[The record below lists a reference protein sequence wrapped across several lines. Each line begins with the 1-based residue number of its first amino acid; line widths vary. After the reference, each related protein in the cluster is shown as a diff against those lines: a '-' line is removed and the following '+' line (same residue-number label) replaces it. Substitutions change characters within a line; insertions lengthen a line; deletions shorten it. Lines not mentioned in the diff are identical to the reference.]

1 MNATAPQ
8 FGNIWGRRP
17 RGPIMR
23 SFLAACVVAIAVAIA
38 AAFILDNFVQESAKA
53 AFALPSVRV

>member
-1 MNATAPQ
+1 
-8 FGNIWGRRP
+8 
-17 RGPIMR
+17 MR
-23 SFLAACVVAIAVAIA
+23 SFVSACVVAVVVAIG